1 LNDKNEIVYKDS
13 KIPLEVMNFPI
24 GTTFTII
31 DGFVIKS
38 ERVLLFNNF
47 FFFCEKL
54 FPTYRKTLCDPSLEE
69 ESLAESIINF
79 VVNADNDVIHL
90 IHKTGSTKIS
100 INELEYC
107 NKIAKTRSKNI
118 KKLIFESF
126 NSTKTI
132 KK

>member
-1 LNDKNEIVYKDS
+1 MNDKNEIVYKDS

-38 ERVLLFNNF
+38 ERVYYCSII
-47 FFFCEKL
+47 FFCEKL

-126 NSTKTI
+126 NSAKTI

>member
-1 LNDKNEIVYKDS
+1 MQ
-13 KIPLEVMNFPI
+13 LEVINFPI
-24 GTTFTII
+24 GTTFAII

-38 ERVLLFNNF
+38 LKVYYCFII
-47 FFFCEKL
+47 FFCEKL
-54 FPTYRKTLCDPSLEE
+54 FATYRKTLCDPSLEE

-90 IHKTGSTKIS
+90 IHKTGSTKMS

-107 NKIAKTRSKNI
+107 NKIAKTRSKKI